1 MKQNLYIWTF
11 FVQNNYVQMEL
22 LGQKFRSLRE
32 RNKLPLR
39 KVAAYLDIDPSI
51 LSKIER
57 SERTINIDLLSKLSE
72 YYNQDFK
79 FLKAE
84 FHAEQIA
91 QVIYREDEVNK
102 ILSVAEKKVEYLK
115 SVKNGKNS

>member
-22 LGQKFRSLRE
+22 LGQKFRNLRE